1 MTKKKTEDI
10 EDAEIIVSDN
20 KRQDQKNSYRIKSQ
34 LIVLYIIVL
43 MLFAILAGLVFYFQ
57 RKITSDMQDLQSDI
71 NTLSPIV
78 SLKTIEDKLGDLEI
92 SVRRENISRIN
103 EASRKIEDSL
113 NQQLDS
119 FIIDY
124 YIITERRSDE
134 TRRPRRRQGWLAGGK
149 HWVTCCPILCGEPKD
164 TLWHLLGLH

>member
-10 EDAEIIVSDN
+10 EDAEIVVSDN

-43 MLFAILAGLVFYFQ
+43 MLFAILAGLVFYYQ

-78 SLKTIEDKLGDLEI
+78 SLKTIEDKLSDLEI
-92 SVRRENISRIN
+92 SVRRENMSRIN

-113 NQQLDS
+113 NEKFDS
-119 FIIDY
+119 FSELKESQDSLNVMK
-124 YIITERRSDE
+124 EDLSKLE
-134 TRRPRRRQGWLAGGK
+134 LK
-149 HWVTCCPILCGEPKD
+149 LKN
-164 TLWHLLGLH
+164 